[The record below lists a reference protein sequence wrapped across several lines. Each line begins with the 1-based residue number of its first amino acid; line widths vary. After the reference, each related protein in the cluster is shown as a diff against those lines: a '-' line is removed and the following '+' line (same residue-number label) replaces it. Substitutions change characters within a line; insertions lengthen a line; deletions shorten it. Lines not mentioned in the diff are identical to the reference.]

1 MVTDTQANPPQGAQA
16 GSHEGT
22 SLGVRSVVG
31 FLAFVELVSGI
42 VQGYY
47 PPLIAHLSSAVH
59 VSEGALNWFS
69 SVQLLAAAVSVPVV
83 AKLGDMYGHRRLLRI
98 SVACVAV
105 GSLLIAVSSSFP
117 LMLVGRVLQGPLAA
131 WIALEVA
138 IVRDK
143 IGGDTARRSIGLLAS
158 ALTGGAVIGALIS
171 GPLDTHLAGIRLT
184 LAVPAALAG
193 LCLLVT
199 LFLIPES
206 KSRAARR
213 IDWAGV
219 AGLALAL
226 VLVLL
231 GLSQAAKAGWGSA
244 RTIGLVAVG
253 LVALAGWVAWER
265 RTPEPLVDIRLFAR
279 RAMWPAQAGALL
291 FGVSL
296 FGGQVPLST
305 FLAADPHEAGYGFGL
320 TSQSISFVLALNVL
334 AAVAGAALYG
344 RISRR
349 IGMRA
354 VLPLG
359 LLAIAVAYTWMGLLH
374 SALWMIQIAS
384 LVAGFGSGLL
394 LGGLPA
400 YVSEVAPAN
409 QVGIA
414 SGTYSTIKVLGGSV
428 ASAVF
433 GILLATSVLAGT
445 KVPSAQGYV
454 AVWFAC
460 AGTALLG
467 VVTFLAA
474 WATKRARGAL
484 PTL

>member
-1 MVTDTQANPPQGAQA
+1 MVTDAQINPPPGVQA
-16 GSHEGT
+16 GAVEGT
-22 SLGVRSVVG
+22 SIGLRSVVG
-31 FLAFVELVSGI
+31 FLIFVELVSGI
-42 VQGYY
+42 VQGFY
-47 PPLIAHLSSAVH
+47 PPLIPHLGSAVH
-59 VSEGALNWFS
+59 VGGGELNWFS

-98 SVACVAV
+98 AVAGVAL
-105 GSLLIAVSSSFP
+105 GSLLIACSRSFP
-117 LMLVGRVLQGPLAA
+117 VMLAGRALQGPLAA

-158 ALTGGAVIGALIS
+158 ALTAGAVIGALVS
-171 GPLDTHLAGIRLT
+171 GPLDTHLGSLRLT
-184 LAVPAALAG
+184 LTVPAVLTG

-199 LFLIPES
+199 VCLIPES
-206 KSRAARR
+206 RSRATGR

-219 AGLALAL
+219 TGLATAL

-231 GLSQAAKAGWGSA
+231 GLSQAAKAGWGSG
-244 RTIGLVAVG
+244 RTLGPVAAGLVVLAV
-253 LVALAGWVAWER
+253 WVGWER
-265 RTPEPLVDIRLFAR
+265 RASEPLVDMRLFVR
-279 RAMWPAQAGALL
+279 RAMWPAQVGALL

-296 FGGQVPLST
+296 FGAQVPLAT
-305 FLAADPHEAGYGFGL
+305 FLAANPHEAGYGFGL
-320 TSQSISFVLALNVL
+320 SSQSISYVLALNVL
-334 AAVAGAALYG
+334 AAVVGAALYG
-344 RISRR
+344 GIARLA
-349 IGMRA
+349 GMRG

-359 LLAIAVAYTWMGLLH
+359 LLVIVVSYAWLGFLH
-374 SALWMIQIAS
+374 SDLWMI
-384 LVAGFGSGLL
+384 LVAIPLAGFGTGLL

-433 GILLATSVLAGT
+433 GVLLATSVLSGT
-445 KVPSAQGYV
+445 KIPALEGYV
-454 AVWFAC
+454 VVWFAC

-467 VVTFLAA
+467 VVTFLAG
-474 WATKRARGAL
+474 WATKGARADL
-484 PTL
+484 SIS